1 MASAVSMKD
10 KETGMSRV
18 EAVEQMAKAVLG
30 NSDKVISTDEYN
42 ESLSESF
49 VNRVFYLSGNMDQVG
64 RFLFVG

>member
-10 KETGMSRV
+10 KEAGMSRV

-42 ESLSESF
+42 ESLSEAF

>member
-1 MASAVSMKD
+1 
-10 KETGMSRV
+10 MSRV

-42 ESLSESF
+42 ESLSEAF

-64 RFLFVG
+64 RSLFVGG

>member
-1 MASAVSMKD
+1 
-10 KETGMSRV
+10 MSRV

-42 ESLSESF
+42 ESLSEAF

-64 RFLFVG
+64 SFLFVS